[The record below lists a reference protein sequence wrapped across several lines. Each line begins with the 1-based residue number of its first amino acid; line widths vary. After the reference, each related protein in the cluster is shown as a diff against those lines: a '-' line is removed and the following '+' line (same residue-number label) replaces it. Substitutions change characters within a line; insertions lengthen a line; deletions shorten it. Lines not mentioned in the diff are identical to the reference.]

1 MLFIVSHHDGQ
12 NIGFLRDK
20 FCLLQ
25 SQPKFVLKL
34 FLFLEKFQ
42 AKISDK
48 IALMQKGCNHIPF
61 ATFVTEFSFSLVADS
76 NQAFYQT
83 KKKICLRKLS
93 WIFSIKFVT

>member
-1 MLFIVSHHDGQ
+1 MLFIVLHHDGQ

-42 AKISDK
+42 A
-48 IALMQKGCNHIPF
+48 
-61 ATFVTEFSFSLVADS
+61 
-76 NQAFYQT
+76 
-83 KKKICLRKLS
+83 
-93 WIFSIKFVT
+93 